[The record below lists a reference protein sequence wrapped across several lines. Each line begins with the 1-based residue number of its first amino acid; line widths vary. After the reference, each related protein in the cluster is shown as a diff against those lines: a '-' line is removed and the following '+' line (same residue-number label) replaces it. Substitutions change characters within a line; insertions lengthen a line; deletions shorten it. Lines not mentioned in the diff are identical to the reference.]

1 MYRVIAIV
9 MGALALAGCSST
21 SDWLSLDAFKPKP
34 PVEAVRF
41 ESTPPG
47 AQVTLPD
54 GQTCLTPC
62 ASPLKSNGTYTVQ
75 FALIGY
81 QPASATIAPET
92 LGDGTTQL
100 RPNPVTV
107 ELMPVAPPKKKPRRR
122 HIVHK
127 RVSKPAPHRKPRPAA
142 KPKPAAAAPAPTQ
155 APSPW
160 PPAQP
165 PQQ

>member
-1 MYRVIAIV
+1 MYRVIVIV
-9 MGALALAGCSST
+9 MGALALAGCSS
-21 SDWLSLDAFKPKP
+21 SADWLNLDAFKPKP
-34 PVEAVRF
+34 AVEAVRF
-41 ESTPPG
+41 ESAPPG
-47 AQVTLPD
+47 AQVTLPN
-54 GQTCLTPC
+54 GQTCMTPC

-81 QPASATIAPET
+81 QPASATIAPLT
-92 LGDGTTQL
+92 MSDGTTQL

-107 ELMPVAPPKKKPRRR
+107 QLTPIAPPKRKVRRR
-122 HIVHK
+122 RIT
-127 RVSKPAPHRKPRPAA
+127 RKKVTRPALKP
-142 KPKPAAAAPAPTQ
+142 KPKPAAVAPAPTQ

>member
-9 MGALALAGCSST
+9 MSALALAGCSS
-21 SDWLSLDAFKPKP
+21 SADWLSIDAFKPKP
-34 PVEAVRF
+34 PVEPVRF

-47 AQVTLPD
+47 ATVTLPN

-75 FALIGY
+75 FALSGY
-81 QPASATIAPET
+81 QPATETIAPMT
-92 LGDGTTQL
+92 MGDGTAKLQ
-100 RPNPVTV
+100 PNPVTV
-107 ELMPVAPPKKKPRRR
+107 ALTPIAPPKNVRHRRR
-122 HIVHK
+122 AVRK
-127 RVSKPAPHRKPRPAA
+127 RAVRPAPKHT
-142 KPKPAAAAPAPTQ
+142 PKPVTATPAPTQ